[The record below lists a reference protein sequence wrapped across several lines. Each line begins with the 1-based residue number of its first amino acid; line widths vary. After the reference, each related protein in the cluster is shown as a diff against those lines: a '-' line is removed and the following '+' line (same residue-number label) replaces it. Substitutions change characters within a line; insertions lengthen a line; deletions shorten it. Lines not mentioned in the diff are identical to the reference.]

1 MEVNYHGTDQWVL
14 AKLVA
19 EGDKD
24 GTVNVM
30 YEDNGEIEYCV
41 PYRRIRPVMV
51 AKSNTSYQASAKSS
65 SHHHHQQQK
74 PQHQQ
79 QQHHNTRQH
88 HHSQHKDNDQKDNII
103 VEVNYGG
110 SGEWLRAK
118 LLGEG
123 IDGTVDVRYEH
134 NDEVEYDIPLHHFR
148 PLKKQHHPVK
158 VFKSKSSGSN
168 SNLNKN
174 KKTHT
179 HSSTRSNRVIHK
191 AITIEVNYDGQD
203 RWVRAKLLGEGPN
216 GTVDVMYEDND
227 EIEYGVLMQNI
238 RSVKVMK
245 KNKANKYNNSS
256 SSSKEAKTK
265 LSTRRGYNQAITIEV
280 NYDGQDRWVRAKLI
294 GEGPNGTVDVM
305 YEDNDEI
312 EYGVAIKYIRP
323 VKNKVESRNNVD
335 RKTNNNIIIEVNY
348 EGSGRWRRAELL
360 GEGKAGRVDVRY
372 EDNDEIGYGVAIKY
386 IRPVK
391 NKVESRN
398 NVDRKTNNNII
409 IEVNYRGSGRW
420 RRAELLG
427 EGRAG
432 TVDVRYEDND
442 EIDKGIPLHYIRPIK
457 TIKPYPPSSSLKRNI
472 RMANRCYTPHDL
484 EKAIT
489 IEVKYDGQDDRWVRA
504 KLLGEGPN
512 ETVDVMYEDSR
523 DIDYN
528 IPIKFIRPVKSSAAS
543 KKTFKKS
550 TKNITSDELMK
561 KDIFIEVNIDDN
573 GKWKIAKLL
582 SEGKNDTVN
591 VMYDDDKEEYSVPIK
606 NIRPLLVQNK
616 KITKNENKIK
626 FTIGTKVLCN
636 FETTGRFY
644 PGVIKSIN
652 SDGSYEIDYDD
663 GDYETNVTINN
674 IKLLIDN
681 EDDDNDNADDVDTD
695 DDSKTY
701 NSIKDDDQDND
712 NDDQDHVANQDVIN
726 VQEILKRNKA
736 EVVDNDDDNNNFDND
751 INGVDKDSEV
761 NINFNDLD
769 DPINNDDRNKAY
781 KRLSQQFTKI
791 EIDDNCL
798 NSIHKNDEGNNKN
811 SETVGDNDDNY
822 DGVDEDD
829 DEGNAER
836 RSQAYNRLSKEYGTT
851 DDDNND
857 NDKNIDDNVCDND
870 DDDKERIAIQSN
882 NGDDKNNYY
891 DDNHNDDD
899 DFVSSQMQSINKK
912 REVYK
917 RLSKEFSRIKIDG
930 DDEEEENNNGDE
942 DTTNS
947 LIIAN
952 LHLKYGGD
960 HYHNDGDDNTA
971 LLSLLNDDDDDDVN
985 YIVDR
990 EDTVIDGDDTICS

>member
-1 MEVNYHGTDQWVL
+1 MNYEGRGRWRR
-14 AKLVA
+14 A
-19 EGDKD
+19 E
-24 GTVNVM
+24 
-30 YEDNGEIEYCV
+30 
-41 PYRRIRPVMV
+41 
-51 AKSNTSYQASAKSS
+51 
-65 SHHHHQQQK
+65 
-74 PQHQQ
+74 
-79 QQHHNTRQH
+79 
-88 HHSQHKDNDQKDNII
+88 
-103 VEVNYGG
+103 
-110 SGEWLRAK
+110 

-123 IDGTVDVRYEH
+123 KAGTVDVR
-134 NDEVEYDIPLHHFR
+134 
-148 PLKKQHHPVK
+148 
-158 VFKSKSSGSN
+158 
-168 SNLNKN
+168 
-174 KKTHT
+174 
-179 HSSTRSNRVIHK
+179 
-191 AITIEVNYDGQD
+191 
-203 RWVRAKLLGEGPN
+203 
-216 GTVDVMYEDND
+216 
-227 EIEYGVLMQNI
+227 
-238 RSVKVMK
+238 
-245 KNKANKYNNSS
+245 
-256 SSSKEAKTK
+256 
-265 LSTRRGYNQAITIEV
+265 
-280 NYDGQDRWVRAKLI
+280 
-294 GEGPNGTVDVM
+294 

-323 VKNKVESRNNVD
+323 VKSKVDSRNNVE

-348 EGSGRWRRAELL
+348 DGRGRWRRAELL
-360 GEGKAGRVDVRY
+360 GEG
-372 EDNDEIGYGVAIKY
+372 E
-386 IRPVK
+386 
-391 NKVESRN
+391 
-398 NVDRKTNNNII
+398 
-409 IEVNYRGSGRW
+409 
-420 RRAELLG
+420 
-427 EGRAG
+427 AG

-457 TIKPYPPSSSLKRNI
+457 TIKSYPPSSSSSSLKRSI
-472 RMANRCYTPHDL
+472 RTANRCYTPHDL

-489 IEVKYDGQDDRWVRA
+489 IEVNYDGQDGRWVRA

-550 TKNITSDELMK
+550 TKNITSNELIK

-591 VMYDDDKEEYSVPIK
+591 VMYDDDEEEYSVPIK

-652 SDGSYEIDYDD
+652 SDGLYEIDYDD

-681 EDDDNDNADDVDTD
+681 VDDDNDNADDVDTD
-695 DDSKTY
+695 VDSKTY

-712 NDDQDHVANQDVIN
+712 NDDQDHVANQDVITI
-726 VQEILKRNKA
+726 QEILNRNNA
-736 EVVDNDDDNNNFDND
+736 DVVDNDDENNNFDND

-781 KRLSQQFTKI
+781 KRLSQQFTKS
-791 EIDDNCL
+791 EI
-798 NSIHKNDEGNNKN
+798 
-811 SETVGDNDDNY
+811 

-851 DDDNND
+851 DDDDNND
-857 NDKNIDDNVCDND
+857 NDKNIDNNVGDND
-870 DDDKERIAIQSN
+870 DDDQERIAIQSN
-882 NGDDKNNYY
+882 NDDDKNNYD
-891 DDNHNDDD
+891 DDNHNDD

-930 DDEEEENNNGDE
+930 DEEEDNNNGDE

-960 HYHNDGDDNTA
+960 HYHNDDDNTA
-971 LLSLLNDDDDDDVN
+971 LLSLLNDDDDDVN

>member
-1 MEVNYHGTDQWVL
+1 M
-14 AKLVA
+14 
-19 EGDKD
+19 
-24 GTVNVM
+24 
-30 YEDNGEIEYCV
+30 
-41 PYRRIRPVMV
+41 
-51 AKSNTSYQASAKSS
+51 
-65 SHHHHQQQK
+65 
-74 PQHQQ
+74 
-79 QQHHNTRQH
+79 
-88 HHSQHKDNDQKDNII
+88 
-103 VEVNYGG
+103 
-110 SGEWLRAK
+110 
-118 LLGEG
+118 
-123 IDGTVDVRYEH
+123 
-134 NDEVEYDIPLHHFR
+134 
-148 PLKKQHHPVK
+148 
-158 VFKSKSSGSN
+158 KSK
-168 SNLNKN
+168 
-174 KKTHT
+174 
-179 HSSTRSNRVIHK
+179 
-191 AITIEVNYDGQD
+191 
-203 RWVRAKLLGEGPN
+203 
-216 GTVDVMYEDND
+216 VD
-227 EIEYGVLMQNI
+227 
-238 RSVKVMK
+238 
-245 KNKANKYNNSS
+245 
-256 SSSKEAKTK
+256 
-265 LSTRRGYNQAITIEV
+265 
-280 NYDGQDRWVRAKLI
+280 
-294 GEGPNGTVDVM
+294 
-305 YEDNDEI
+305 
-312 EYGVAIKYIRP
+312 
-323 VKNKVESRNNVD
+323 SRNNFE

-348 EGSGRWRRAELL
+348 E
-360 GEGKAGRVDVRY
+360 
-372 EDNDEIGYGVAIKY
+372 
-386 IRPVK
+386 
-391 NKVESRN
+391 
-398 NVDRKTNNNII
+398 
-409 IEVNYRGSGRW
+409 GSGRW

-442 EIDKGIPLHYIRPIK
+442 EIDKGIPLHYIRSIK

-472 RMANRCYTPHDL
+472 RKANRCYTPHDL

-489 IEVKYDGQDDRWVRA
+489 IEVNYDGQDDRWVRA

-550 TKNITSDELMK
+550 TKNITSNELIK

-573 GKWKIAKLL
+573 GIWKIAKLL

-591 VMYDDDKEEYSVPIK
+591 VMYDDDEEEYSVPIK

-616 KITKNENKIK
+616 RITKNENKKKI
-626 FTIGTKVLCN
+626 TIGTKVLCN

-681 EDDDNDNADDVDTD
+681 VDDDNDNADDVDTD
-695 DDSKTY
+695 VDSKTY

-712 NDDQDHVANQDVIN
+712 NDDQDHVANQDVITI
-726 VQEILKRNKA
+726 QEILNRNNA
-736 EVVDNDDDNNNFDND
+736 DVVDNDDENNNFDND

-781 KRLSQQFTKI
+781 KRLSQQFAKS
-791 EIDDNCL
+791 EI
-798 NSIHKNDEGNNKN
+798 
-811 SETVGDNDDNY
+811 

-829 DEGNAER
+829 DEVNAER

-851 DDDNND
+851 DDDDNND
-857 NDKNIDDNVCDND
+857 NDKNIDNNVGDND
-870 DDDKERIAIQSN
+870 DDDQERIAIQSN
-882 NGDDKNNYY
+882 NDDDKNNYD
-891 DDNHNDDD
+891 DDNHNDD

-930 DDEEEENNNGDE
+930 DEEEDNNNGDE

-960 HYHNDGDDNTA
+960 HYHNDDDNTA
-971 LLSLLNDDDDDDVN
+971 LLSLLNDDDDDVN